1 MWNWEAWHQ
10 IDRWLFCKKIK
21 RDKQSQTGREMRAQ
35 GEIKRDTQRE
45 SLETL
50 SKDIQTE
57 RKAGIEEVH
66 QTTYVSILTILIL
79 LEKPL

>member
-1 MWNWEAWHQ
+1 
-10 IDRWLFCKKIK
+10 
-21 RDKQSQTGREMRAQ
+21 MRAQ
-35 GEIKRDTQRE
+35 GEIQRDTQRE